1 MSSSQGGNTGVIM
14 GNVDPSI
21 PPGYAFNANS
31 IRDASDWIR
40 YKKES
45 RKHNNYKF
53 TSNDNKNTEP
63 VWLKYG
69 NQFRLT
75 YSFGR
80 FKCDGNCAGN
90 AFSGQVG
97 DATLII

>member
-1 MSSSQGGNTGVIM
+1 MSSSQGANNLADYPFDT
-14 GNVDPSI
+14 
-21 PPGYAFNANS
+21 NS

-40 YKKES
+40 YKREA
-45 RKHNNYKF
+45 RKYTNYK
-53 TSNDNKNTEP
+53 TSSSDNKDTEP

-80 FKCDGNCAGN
+80 WKCDTICQGN
-90 AFSGQVG
+90 AFNGPVG
-97 DATLII
+97 EESPP

>member
-1 MSSSQGGNTGVIM
+1 MSSSQGANADTV
-14 GNVDPSI
+14 S
-21 PPGYAFNANS
+21 GYPFDTNS

-40 YKKES
+40 YKKEA
-45 RKHNNYKF
+45 RKYTNYN
-53 TSNDNKNTEP
+53 SVSSDNKDTEP

-80 FKCDGNCAGN
+80 WKCDGSCGGS
-90 AFSGQVG
+90 AFTGKVG
-97 DATLII
+97 DVSPP